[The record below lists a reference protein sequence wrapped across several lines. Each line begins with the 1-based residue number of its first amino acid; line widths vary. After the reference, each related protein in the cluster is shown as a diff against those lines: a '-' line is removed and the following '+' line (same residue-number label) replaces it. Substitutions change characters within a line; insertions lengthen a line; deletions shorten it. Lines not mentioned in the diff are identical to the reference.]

1 MVFLLY
7 VAVFV
12 PFRVCFNEPIT
23 AGSPIF
29 WFEVR
34 PGAGAVAHAARSLV
48 DGRSESAVGGRW
60 SS

>member
-34 PGAGAVAHAARSLV
+34 PGAGA
-48 DGRSESAVGGRW
+48 GRSESAVGGRW
-60 SS
+60 PS